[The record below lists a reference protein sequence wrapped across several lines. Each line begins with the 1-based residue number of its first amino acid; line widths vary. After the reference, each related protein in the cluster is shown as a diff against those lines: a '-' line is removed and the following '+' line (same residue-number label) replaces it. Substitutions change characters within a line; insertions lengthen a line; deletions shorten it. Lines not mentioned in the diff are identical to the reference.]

1 MKKTIIIL
9 SALAALVA
17 CNKENTQP
25 ESTPTVFNIT
35 ITRED
40 DTKAVKSAWEDGDVV
55 YVFFSTVAAP
65 NYVKYSHSSGAWTN
79 EKIGTFNITTD
90 GTMTAIYL
98 PFGNGET
105 VSADGTS
112 FVFGNNYTSYYLKS
126 TVNYT
131 ISGGVV
137 SGTLNMKVPDGF
149 VQFAM
154 PLTNG
159 TTQFFRETAGAYT
172 LKEAHLTP
180 CALASVD
187 KDGNIINKT
196 GSDYAAGKPVTG
208 YIYDDGNAK
217 SINFSGILSSI
228 GAATDYAFEFVNN
241 IGTAATNDDVTYTL
255 SGNKTM
261 AAKAAIKFPLIS
273 SSAWKVKE
281 PGFVTVGGV
290 TWAKWNVGLPPR
302 KVTATI
308 LRGVPSILSLST

>member
-1 MKKTIIIL
+1 
-9 SALAALVA
+9 
-17 CNKENTQP
+17 
-25 ESTPTVFNIT
+25 
-35 ITRED
+35 
-40 DTKAVKSAWEDGDVV
+40 
-55 YVFFSTVAAP
+55 
-65 NYVKYSHSSGAWTN
+65 
-79 EKIGTFNITTD
+79 
-90 GTMTAIYL
+90 
-98 PFGNGET
+98 
-105 VSADGTS
+105 
-112 FVFGNNYTSYYLKS
+112 
-126 TVNYT
+126 
-131 ISGGVV
+131 
-137 SGTLNMKVPDGF
+137 MKVPDGF

-172 LKEAHLTP
+172 LKEAYLTP

-196 GSDYAAGKPVTG
+196 GADYAAGKPVTG

-241 IGTAATNDDVTYTL
+241 IGTATTNDDVTYTL

-273 SSAWKVKE
+273 SSAWKVKK

-290 TWAKWNVGLPPR
+290 KWAKWNVGATTEEGYCDYFAWGAIYPQFEYLTSNYQEGSISGDLDATHDVAFQKMGSEWHIPTKNDLEILKARISSTTWKNNYNGTGVNGHLITADNGTDTLFLPAADYWGGALYMAGGYGDFWSSTY
-302 KVTATI
+302 VNTQDTWT
-308 LRGVPSILSLST
+308 LSFADRDPVVNCSYRDGGLSVRPVRN